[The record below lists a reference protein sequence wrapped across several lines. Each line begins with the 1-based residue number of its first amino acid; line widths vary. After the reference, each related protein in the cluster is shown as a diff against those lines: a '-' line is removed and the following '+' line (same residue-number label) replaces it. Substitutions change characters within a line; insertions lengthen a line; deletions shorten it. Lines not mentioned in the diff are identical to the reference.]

1 MSIAKLQRCQPY
13 GLGIGKMKSGS
24 DISKAEVLNV
34 SPHGFWLFVAGKE
47 YFLGFGDFPWF
58 RSAPVS
64 QLFNVEFSHGNHL
77 HWPELDVDLDLER
90 IEHPEKFPLVA
101 RG

>member
-1 MSIAKLQRCQPY
+1 
-13 GLGIGKMKSGS
+13 MKSAIIGNG
-24 DISKAEVLNV
+24 ISKAEVLNV
-34 SPHGFWLFVAGKE
+34 SPHGFWLFVAGRE
-47 YFLGFGDFPWF
+47 HFLGFDNFPWF
-58 RSAPVS
+58 RNAPVG

-101 RG
+101 GN